1 MRAVGIAVA
10 SVLFA
15 HPALAIDCTAAS
27 SAAEKAICSDPDA
40 RSADAALGKAYGQL
54 RNSLSADASSGLRR
68 SQTEWIR
75 SRDAVC
81 AAPNAIKPLS
91 ECIAV
96 QSRARQAFLDG
107 RPRAGDVSDRLFRR
121 VFISRPAK
129 NGSVDLSIS
138 AIEFV
143 GNGDWQSRLN
153 VLLDSAVKRAIS
165 DAEAGKENP
174 GPHDNY
180 EVSLEIDVPYASS
193 RLVSVHVTGGS
204 YLGQAHPDSGS
215 YNINFDRTLNRQLRF
230 DDLLDEAGAKPIFE
244 FCRSEVA
251 KQKKQRSDDPGH
263 WKDDVELTEV
273 SENSKDLKSWSF
285 DATAAVIDYGTYGFG
300 GYGQCMC
307 SCTIPYSML
316 RPMVKK
322 DFPLP

>member
-1 MRAVGIAVA
+1 MRVVGIAVA
-10 SVLFA
+10 SILFA
-15 HPALAIDCTAAS
+15 QPALAIDCTAAS
-27 SAAEKAICSDPDA
+27 SAAEKAICSDPGA
-40 RSADAALGKAYGQL
+40 RSADEALGKTYGQL
-54 RNSLSADASSGLRR
+54 RRSLSVDAAAGLRR
-68 SQTEWIR
+68 SQTEWIK

-91 ECIAV
+91 ACLAV
-96 QSRARQAFLDG
+96 QSRERQGYLDG
-107 RPRAGDVSDRLFRR
+107 RPRAGDVSDRLFRP

-129 NGSVDLSIS
+129 NGSADLAIS
-138 AIEFV
+138 DIEFV

-153 VLLDSAVKRAIS
+153 MLLDSAVKRAIS

-180 EVSLEIDVPYASS
+180 EVSLDIDVPYASS
-193 RLVSVHVTGGS
+193 RLVSVHVTSGS
-204 YLGQAHPDSGS
+204 YLGQAHPNSGS
-215 YNINFDRTLNRQLRF
+215 YNINFDRTLNRQLKF
-230 DDLLDEAGAKPIFE
+230 DDLLDEASARPVFE
-244 FCRSEVA
+244 FCRSQVA
-251 KQKKQRSDDPGH
+251 EQKKQRSDHADH

-285 DATAAVIDYGTYGFG
+285 DATAAVIDYGSYGFG

-316 RPMVKK
+316 RPIVKK

>member
-10 SVLFA
+10 SILFA
-15 HPALAIDCTAAS
+15 HPALAIDCATAN
-27 SAAEKAICSDPDA
+27 SAAEKAICSDPEA
-40 RSADAALGKAYGQL
+40 RSADEALGKAYIQL
-54 RNSLSADASSGLRR
+54 RNSLSANAAAVLRR
-68 SQTEWIR
+68 SQTEWIQ

-81 AAPNAIKPLS
+81 GAPTAIKPLS
-91 ECIAV
+91 ECLAL
-96 QSRARQAFLDG
+96 QSRERQRFLDG
-107 RPRAGDVSDRLFRR
+107 RPRAGDVADRLFRR
-121 VFISRPAK
+121 LFIARPAK
-129 NGSVDLSIS
+129 NGSADLSIS

-143 GNGDWQSRLN
+143 GGGDWQSRLN
-153 VLLDSAVKRAIS
+153 GAIDAAVKRATAT
-165 DAEAGKENP
+165 AEAAKENP
-174 GPHDNY
+174 GRHDNY
-180 EVSLEIDVPYASS
+180 EVGLEIDLPYASS
-193 RLVSVHVTGGS
+193 RLVSVHVTSES
-204 YLGQAHPDSGS
+204 YIGQAHPDSGS

-230 DDLLDEAGAKPIFE
+230 DDLLAEASAKPIFE

-251 KQKKQRSDDPGH
+251 KQKRERSDDADH

-285 DATAAVIDYGTYGFG
+285 DATAAVVDYGSYGFG

-316 RPMVKK
+316 RPLVKK

>member
-10 SVLFA
+10 SVLFV

-27 SAAEKAICSDPDA
+27 SAVEKAICSDPDA
-40 RSADAALGKAYGQL
+40 RSADAVLGKAYSQL
-54 RNSLSADASSGLRR
+54 RSSLPANAAAVLRR
-68 SQTEWIR
+68 SQAEWIQ

-81 AAPNAIKPLS
+81 AAPAAIKPLS
-91 ECIAV
+91 ECLAV
-96 QSRARQAFLDG
+96 QSRQRQSFLDG
-107 RPRAGDVSDRLFRR
+107 RPRAGDVSDRLFRP

-129 NGSVDLSIS
+129 NGSADLSIS

-143 GNGDWQSRLN
+143 GSGNWQARLN
-153 VLLDSAVKRAIS
+153 GAIDAAVKDATAT
-165 DAEAGKENP
+165 AEAAKENP
-174 GPHDNY
+174 GRHDNY
-180 EVSLEIDVPYASS
+180 AVSLEIDLPYASS
-193 RLVSVHVTGGS
+193 RLVSVHVTSGS

-230 DDLLDEAGAKPIFE
+230 DDLLDEASAKPVFA

-251 KQKKQRSDDPGH
+251 KQKKQRSDDADH

-285 DATAAVIDYGTYGFG
+285 DATAAVVDYGAYGFG

-316 RPMVKK
+316 RPIAKK

>member
-1 MRAVGIAVA
+1 MRVVGIAVA

-27 SAAEKAICSDPDA
+27 SAAEKAICSDPEA
-40 RSADAALGKAYGQL
+40 RSADEALGKTYRQL
-54 RNSLSADASSGLRR
+54 RNSLPANAAAVLLR
-68 SQTEWIR
+68 SQTEWIQ

-81 AAPNAIKPLS
+81 ASPNAVRPLPA
-91 ECIAV
+91 CLAV
-96 QSRARQAFLDG
+96 QSRERQGYLDG
-107 RPRAGDVSDRLFRR
+107 RPRAGDVSDRLFRW

-129 NGSVDLSIS
+129 NGSADLAIS

-143 GNGDWQSRLN
+143 GAGDWQSPLN
-153 VLLDSAVKRAIS
+153 AAIDNAVKRAIL
-165 DAEAGKENP
+165 DAEAGKDNP

-180 EVSLEIDVPYASS
+180 EVSLEIDLPYASS
-193 RLVSVHVTGGS
+193 RLVSVHVTS
-204 YLGQAHPDSGS
+204 EIYLGQAHPDSGS
-215 YNINFDRTLNRQLRF
+215 YNINLDRMLNRQLKF
-230 DDLLDEAGAKPIFE
+230 DDLLDEANARPVFE

-251 KQKKQRSDDPGH
+251 KQKKERSDDVDH
-263 WKDDVELTEV
+263 WKDDVELTQV

-285 DATAAVIDYGTYGFG
+285 DATAAVIDYGSYGFG

-316 RPMVKK
+316 RPIVKK